1 MIFCIVWDISVC
13 NFFQKET
20 ASFEAFARYAGI
32 IINPS

>member
-1 MIFCIVWDISVC
+1 MIFFVVWDISVC

-20 ASFEAFARYAGI
+20 AGFEAFARYASI